1 LNVAGGGRFSLNVD
15 FANNHGIRGTK
26 TDNSVIKILRLNS
39 SNELVINENAS
50 TTVPTRIVGDYI
62 TLEPTNFLGA
72 ATEAVRI
79 IEGGNVGIGTTNP
92 QNKLHVEGNFN
103 GAVQIEVDNQNSGNA
118 SYAGLLLKG
127 QGNNFSLRNWGDQV
141 PSFTNV
147 TEFISTASNSS
158 FVFSPSNS
166 ERMRISSAGA
176 IKFNNYG
183 AGTFTGTVTQKLG
196 VDSSGNVIEMPI
208 GAGPVDGSGTANYL
222 ARWIDSDTLGIGAA
236 YDNGTNVG
244 IGTNTPNSLL
254 NVQGDS
260 DPTILINAVTGNSTN
275 SGKLAFAETDGGALQ
290 AWIKYDGSANRL
302 ELGTSDVPQAL
313 VIKRTDGNVGIGT
326 VSPATILDVSAS
338 IPILR
343 ISATRDSTATIGDKM
358 AGFEFHSADLSGS
371 AANSVRASINLIAEN
386 IYQSNTGLAFSTKAD
401 AAGDPTERLRIKGDG
416 NVGIGTTAPSQKLTV
431 NGEIGVADGAANAP
445 SLTFSND
452 TDTGIYRFES
462 SGADFLGITTG
473 GVKRAQFSGAGIFSS
488 ANVYTADSS
497 QFRNYGGTWKGTT
510 GLTGNGFQFINSV
523 DGTAMTLSSTGNMVL
538 SGDLSLSDSKA
549 VKIGSNSD
557 LQLLHNGSS
566 SSINNYLGNLFIT
579 QQAND
584 ASIIFRSDDGS
595 GGVATYL
602 TIDGLYEVVLFNK
615 NASFGDNIKA
625 TFGNADLQIY
635 HNGTYSY
642 IDQPSGLL
650 RISAPAFEIVNA
662 AKSGYIARFF
672 EAGNGNE
679 NVELYYAGSK
689 QFETTSTG
697 ITVAGS
703 IKIADDTDT
712 ASASKVGTMR
722 YRTGTE
728 YVDVDGVELVTNGD
742 FDSATG
748 WNLNS
753 NWSISGGTCNADGTS
768 NADINQNLVLGV
780 VGQNYR
786 ITYVISA
793 YTQGSIAARIG
804 SGITDYNTGTG
815 TFTQVVTA
823 TTTDRI
829 RMNLTSNFI
838 GSVDSLSIVKV
849 TAEEASYADM
859 CMQTA
864 ASTYEW
870 VNIVKNSY

>member
-1 LNVAGGGRFSLNVD
+1 
-15 FANNHGIRGTK
+15 
-26 TDNSVIKILRLNS
+26 
-39 SNELVINENAS
+39 
-50 TTVPTRIVGDYI
+50 
-62 TLEPTNFLGA
+62 
-72 ATEAVRI
+72 
-79 IEGGNVGIGTTNP
+79 
-92 QNKLHVEGNFN
+92 
-103 GAVQIEVDNQNSGNA
+103 
-118 SYAGLLLKG
+118 
-127 QGNNFSLRNWGDQV
+127 
-141 PSFTNV
+141 
-147 TEFISTASNSS
+147 
-158 FVFSPSNS
+158 
-166 ERMRISSAGA
+166 
-176 IKFNNYG
+176 
-183 AGTFTGTVTQKLG
+183 
-196 VDSSGNVIEMPI
+196 MPI

-244 IGTNTPNSLL
+244 IGTNSPSEKLEVGGNLKISSI
-254 NVQGDS
+254 G
-260 DPTILINAVTGNSTN
+260 TGNSASSYDLLFYGTTTSGTQTDQAAIHSSPWPTN
-275 SGKLAFAETDGGALQ
+275 SNGGNLIFETSNTSNALAERMR
-290 AWIKYDGSANRL
+290 IDGS
-302 ELGTSDVPQAL
+302 
-313 VIKRTDGNVGIGT
+313 GNVGIGT
-326 VSPATILDVSAS
+326 ASPSAKLEVAGTITATGGTFTGALNTGSNAFGGSYLGINSNGVTQWGANRGILTWGTGYASIYAGSGNELRIGAGGTSDHSIILDGSSVA
-338 IPILR
+338 INKPI
-343 ISATRDSTATIGDKM
+343 TT
-358 AGFEFHSADLSGS
+358 SG
-371 AANSVRASINLIAEN
+371 N
-386 IYQSNTGLAFSTKAD
+386 
-401 AAGDPTERLRIKGDG
+401 
-416 NVGIGTTAPSQKLTV
+416 
-431 NGEIGVADGAANAP
+431 IGVADGAANAP